1 MSYTPPAGDAANFS
15 WVGQSPYTPPVGDA
29 ANFSWFESEAPPEE
43 PLPTSVTVSAVFVGP
58 VFSGVVSY
66 DNRNPR
72 RVSTTAAA
80 GWQQAAPTPKDT
92 ESGWGNTARRLDGV
106 DVAWAKAAVARLETD
121 TAWGIS
127 GKVEHANRSGWDAG
141 RPVQAQFDA
150 VHQTATRLLQQC
162 LSGWQVAVPVQ
173 ITVGSD
179 WQTGRPA
186 MAQLVVDMADAIRL
200 QALGVMPW
208 QVAGKADR
216 VHLVPWQV
224 ARPVPPGKEV
234 WPPPGPGEP
243 VAPRVPSTHL
253 VFKCPPWMG
262 GPVNLVFGR
271 VCGPDEPEPP
281 LANLYILPAR
291 YYMAVHS
298 LTAHTLPDLTQ
309 FAIKDVSLSADAGSF
324 GWSFGA
330 SGRLELFDLLAPS
343 AGLPAQIR
351 ITLDGMQWAFIVDSL
366 VEEERFG
373 QRGVRIGGRSVTAL
387 VGAPYSREAAR
398 LNTSGMNAQQLA
410 EAALEFTGVSLDW
423 GIPDWLVPAGSW
435 SHVGTPLA
443 AVQAIVEA
451 SGGYLQSHRTLAQLQ
466 ARHPYPDLPGGI
478 PGGPWNWYGAFP
490 ADVELAP
497 DSLVT
502 RAIERKDGPDI
513 NAVYVSGTTAGPLAF
528 YKRDGTAGE
537 KRASPVTDPLITA
550 EVVAR
555 MRGRSIVGAAG
566 AKHMVRV
573 DLPILTGPSQ
583 PGVLNVGQLV
593 QVNTAQPWRARVR
606 SVSASASFGS
616 APRQTVSLE
625 RHLETT

>member
-1 MSYTPPAGDAANFS
+1 MSYTLPPGDAADFSWVGDAAYTLPAGDAADFS
-15 WVGQSPYTPPVGDA
+15 WQEVVDPPGEGDP
-29 ANFSWFESEAPPEE
+29 S
-43 PLPTSVTVSAVFVGP
+43 SVEFSAVFDDDVT
-58 VFSGVVSY
+58 FSGVALY

-72 RVSTTAAA
+72 RASRTAAFVHEV
-80 GWQQAAPTPKDT
+80 GSLRSPETAARWGLSRMEPGGDVI
-92 ESGWGNTARRLDGV
+92 GWG
-106 DVAWAKAAVARLETD
+106 
-121 TAWGIS
+121 
-127 GKVEHANRSGWDAG
+127 
-141 RPVQAQFDA
+141 
-150 VHQTATRLLQQC
+150 
-162 LSGWQVAVPVQ
+162 
-173 ITVGSD
+173 
-179 WQTGRPA
+179 
-186 MAQLVVDMADAIRL
+186 
-200 QALGVMPW
+200 
-208 QVAGKADR
+208 
-216 VHLVPWQV
+216 V
-224 ARPVPPGKEV
+224 ARPSPADTSTGWDVSGRLDRMPGMPWGLGAAV
-234 WPPPGPGEP
+234 HRDSVGPHANAEP
-243 VAPRVPSTHL
+243 VARVRVVPWGLGAGQETGAKFIHEAARSVL
-253 VFKCPPWMG
+253 VQVVHIDQL
-262 GPVNLVFGR
+262 PVGR
-271 VCGPDEPEPP
+271 VVLAGAPFRPAGRSGLVAAIPWALARLIMPGQSGWVPIEPGDPGDPPPP
-281 LANLYILPAR
+281 LATLYILPAR

-513 NAVYVSGTTAGPLAF
+513 NAVYVSGTTAGPNAF

-606 SVSASASFGS
+606 SVSASASFGA